1 MPAPC
6 RAITGTRTT
15 HSPAFKLIFPPRCTI
30 RRMRS
35 APNSL
40 PPLILIADAAPF
52 HANRPLPAPRL
63 YADLQRGLGISPSPS
78 LAQVDGERHTPGNS
92 CPSATPA
99 GQSADWDTFFECN
112 GSNQWQR
119 APYFFGASSDS
130 CDSSHEGLT
139 RYDSTAHALYYCNGA
154 AWTQIEPVQST
165 PVETANPA
173 SGYIVM
179 SGNTYDG
186 NLGWTTGANALCLSD
201 LTTNTGWQGYSTAN
215 SRGLLNS
222 AHVFAFLCNESTCT
236 SFSALTTYYFANAG
250 NASAGERLSRPTP
263 MAMGRT
269 IMPTGRRPT
278 ISAVTTII
286 LPIVTETLQHSG
298 PAV

>member
-1 MPAPC
+1 MLRPSTLTDLC
-6 RAITGTRTT
+6 RLL
-15 HSPAFKLIFPPRCTI
+15 AFTLIC
-30 RRMRS
+30 S
-35 APNSL
+35 AAL
-40 PPLILIADAAPF
+40 AL
-52 HANRPLPAPRL
+52 
-63 YADLQRGLGISPSPS
+63 SPSPS

-250 NASAGERLSRPTP
+250 NASAGGASFTTDANGNGPNDN
-263 MAMGRT
+263 ADW
-269 IMPTGRRPT
+269 
-278 ISAVTTII
+278 SAANYFGGNYYYFANRDRNTSAQWASGLTQ
-286 LPIVTETLQHSG
+286 LP
-298 PAV
+298 